1 MSLRGDDLA
10 ASGNVVTPIAKSK
23 HKVAL
28 TPDLWRSFIGFPCL
42 FVDVAEI
49 DAADCVRV
57 DAHCSGALFLH
68 FRRFDR
74 IV

>member
-10 ASGNVVTPIAKSK
+10 ASGNVVTPIANSK

-42 FVDVAEI
+42 FVDVAKI
-49 DAADCVRV
+49 DAAY
-57 DAHCSGALFLH
+57 
-68 FRRFDR
+68 
-74 IV
+74 